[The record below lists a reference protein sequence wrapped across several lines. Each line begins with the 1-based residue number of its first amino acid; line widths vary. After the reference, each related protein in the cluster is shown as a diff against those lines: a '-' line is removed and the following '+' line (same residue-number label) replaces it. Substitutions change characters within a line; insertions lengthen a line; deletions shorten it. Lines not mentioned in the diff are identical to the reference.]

1 MSASGYG
8 VFAAARHGLSSR
20 PESLIPE
27 GDGLRSGGT
36 CCFAHTQQYSK
47 SLMSTRARGPRAGLG
62 SPTPI
67 RVCSIG
73 GGGNDNGSLR
83 RAIGGLNP
91 LGNDLE
97 CHPSKAV

>member
-8 VFAAARHGLSSR
+8 FFAAAHHGLSSR

-47 SLMSTRARGPRAGLG
+47 SLMSSTRPWSQGWSGLAYAYSG
-62 SPTPI
+62 LF
-67 RVCSIG
+67 
-73 GGGNDNGSLR
+73 DWR
-83 RAIGGLNP
+83 RR
-91 LGNDLE
+91 
-97 CHPSKAV
+97 